1 MTVKAF
7 GLEKYFPIT
16 FQKCKIDPVQ
26 VVHSNVGL
34 ELIKI
39 EDLKVDLNDGVFVE
53 HSAVALFEH
62 EIASCPLI
70 GREGTPSH
78 THTHALFTLSDFKTC
93 DKCFGQ
99 FRQNFKF
106 SIHVGS
112 KLI

>member
-7 GLEKYFPIT
+7 GLEKCFPIT

-26 VVHSNVGL
+26 VVRSNAGL

-78 THTHALFTLSDFKTC
+78 THTHMHSLHCQTLKHVTNVSANFGKTSSFQSMW
-93 DKCFGQ
+93 D
-99 FRQNFKF
+99 QN
-106 SIHVGS
+106 
-112 KLI
+112 